1 MIDTWPSAV
10 EASHFSTFATTPLTS
25 LPPSPAIVLASVGA
39 LEEWFKSLGVGRKEI
54 KVGEKRERE
63 KDLPKIIW
71 QYFPHF
77 SFRNNDDQMSIL
89 KAKAKEALPLNDPC
103 ILLSGKVGGK

>member
-63 KDLPKIIW
+63 KGEPEDLPKIIW

-89 KAKAKEALPLNDPC
+89 RSPTTE
-103 ILLSGKVGGK
+103 